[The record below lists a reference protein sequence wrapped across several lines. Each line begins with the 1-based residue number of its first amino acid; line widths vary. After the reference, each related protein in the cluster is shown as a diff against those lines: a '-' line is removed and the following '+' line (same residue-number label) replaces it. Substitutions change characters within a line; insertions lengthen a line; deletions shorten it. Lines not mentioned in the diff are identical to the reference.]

1 MTLERDVK
9 MLKKKKY
16 VEINRTKG
24 GSRVRDKR
32 LVLMQERICDP
43 GLTLKQRQLILHEVG
58 KWSG

>member
-1 MTLERDVK
+1 

-32 LVLMQERICDP
+32 LMLMQERICDP
-43 GLTLKQRQLILHEVG
+43 GLTLKQRQMILHEVG
-58 KWSG
+58 KWRG